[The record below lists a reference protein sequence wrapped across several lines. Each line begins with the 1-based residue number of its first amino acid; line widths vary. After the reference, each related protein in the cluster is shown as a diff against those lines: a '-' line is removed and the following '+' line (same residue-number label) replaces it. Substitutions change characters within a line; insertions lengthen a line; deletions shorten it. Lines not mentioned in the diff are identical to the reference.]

1 VPKWIRGL
9 AVAALLVAVVV
20 TLSRWPRPHQR
31 PPTPAPPRD
40 LARVEIRRPEG
51 AVRLEKT
58 GETWFVASPVR
69 APAGEGL
76 VTAVASALNEL
87 TLEAVLS
94 ERPESHALF
103 EVNEASGTLLRVWDV
118 GAGVPTEW
126 WVGRTTPDMTRAYLR
141 KPGDNRVYL
150 ARGLGRDFLHGDPNR
165 WREGRLLPL
174 PAPARARVLRL
185 ERGATR
191 FSLERSSAGWTV
203 NGRPAHPIKAE
214 GFENRLRYLAAEDFI
229 DNADA
234 ATARRLGLDRPSA
247 VLTVVFEDGATH
259 VIRFGR
265 TEKDPTPR
273 TIARRDD
280 EPTLYWIAG
289 TPEALSVTVD
299 LFKP

>member
-126 WVGRTTPDMTRAYLR
+126 WVGRTAPDTTRAYLR

-150 ARGLGRDFLHGDPNR
+150 ARGLRRRFSLTGKPNR

-174 PAPARARVLRL
+174 PAPARARVDSGGAGGDAVCPGAVLR
-185 ERGATR
+185 
-191 FSLERSSAGWTV
+191 
-203 NGRPAHPIKAE
+203 
-214 GFENRLRYLAAEDFI
+214 
-229 DNADA
+229 
-234 ATARRLGLDRPSA
+234 GLDGER
-247 VLTVVFEDGATH
+247 E
-259 VIRFGR
+259 
-265 TEKDPTPR
+265 TPR
-273 TIARRDD
+273 TRSRRRGSRTGCATSR
-280 EPTLYWIAG
+280 PRISSTTRTRPSRAG
-289 TPEALSVTVD
+289 WAWTVPRR
-299 LFKP
+299 F